1 MHVVTCNPASA
12 SIFLQTHTLST
23 LPQISS
29 DNHKN
34 VSSPDNPSVVP
45 ACCLVK
51 TCHMFFLHHAMTG
64 TALGC
69 LKIYMIMGIHA
80 SSLRMPREKNV
91 RLATSMN

>member
-1 MHVVTCNPASA
+1 MKTLLMYVFTCNPASA

-69 LKIYMIMGIHA
+69 LKIYMMMGVD
-80 SSLRMPREKNV
+80 LN
-91 RLATSMN
+91 